1 MKDKEMGTMDIVHK
15 RAAGIDISKRDAKVA
30 VRKPGS
36 RKGTYRTQ
44 VKTFGATTA
53 QIRELISHLKTEG
66 VTVIVMEA
74 TSDYW
79 KPFYFLMEEE
89 HLPVMLVN
97 AKQARNIP
105 GRKSDV
111 NDATWLADLAA
122 HNLLAASFIPPEPI
136 RHLRDLTRARSALV
150 HDRTRVYQRLEK
162 FLESSGIKLSS
173 VASNLT
179 SVSSRAMLEALV
191 GGERDPLVLA
201 DLSLRSMR
209 RKIPELIEALEGR
222 FTEHH
227 AFMVKLHLQH
237 IDLLSGQ
244 INTLNGQIDEA
255 MEPFDAACQALITIP
270 GISANTAQVAIA
282 EIGVDM
288 TVFADA
294 AHLASWAGVCP
305 GQNESAG
312 RQRSSHTRGG
322 NVYLR
327 AALGTAALAAIK
339 HKDSFLAAR
348 YRRLYPRRGGNRALV
363 AIEHSIIIAV
373 WHMLAHGEVFK
384 ELGADYY
391 DERNKDRARL
401 RAVNELE
408 RLGFDVQISP
418 AA

>member
-1 MKDKEMGTMDIVHK
+1 MDIVHE

-30 VRKPGS
+30 VRKPGQ
-36 RKGTYRTQ
+36 RRGTYRTE

-53 QIRELISHLKTEG
+53 QIRQLISDLKAEN
-66 VTVIVMEA
+66 VSVIVMEA

-89 HLPVMLVN
+89 QLPVILVN
-97 AKQARNIP
+97 AKRARNIP
-105 GRKSDV
+105 GRKTDV
-111 NDATWLADLAA
+111 NDATWLAELAA
-122 HNLLAASFIPPEPI
+122 HNLLAASFIPPEAI

-150 HDRTRVYQRLEK
+150 HDRTKVYQRLEK

-179 SVSSRAMLEALV
+179 GVSSRHMLDALV
-191 GGERDPLVLA
+191 AGERDPRILA
-201 DLSLRSMR
+201 DLSIRSMR
-209 RKIPELIEALEGR
+209 RKIPELVEALEGR

-227 AFMVKLHLQH
+227 ASMVKLHLRH
-237 IDLLSGQ
+237 IDMLDEQL
-244 INTLNGQIDEA
+244 NTLNEQISEA
-255 MEPFDAACQALITIP
+255 MVAFDQACQALGTIP
-270 GISANTAQVAIA
+270 GIGERTAQVIIA

-288 TVFADA
+288 TVFTDA

-339 HKDSFLAAR
+339 HKESFLAAR
-348 YRRLYPRRGGNRALV
+348 YRRLYLRRGGSRALV
-363 AIEHSIIIAV
+363 AIQHTIIVAI
-373 WHMLAHGEVFK
+373 WHMLADGEVFK
-384 ELGADYY
+384 ELGPNYY
-391 DERNKDRARL
+391 DEHNKDRAKN
-401 RAVNELE
+401 RAVKELE
-408 RLGFDVQISP
+408 RLGFEVHLDS